1 MKLAITGANGFVG
14 NALVK
19 YFSQE
24 HEVIAFQRQMQQ
36 QAGNI
41 SYEKW
46 DITESYEDTISCDV
60 CIHAAADTGY
70 QKSRSFMYEQ
80 NVATCKNIIDY
91 VVRSGCKHLFYIS
104 SSSVYQG
111 ISWIIDETISI
122 DEKNLRNSYSFTKY
136 QAEKYFQAHIP
147 QGIKL
152 TILRPRAIYGEG
164 DRILEPTILQYQI
177 CKRLLLLWN
186 GNTRTS
192 LTNIHFFI
200 SAIDGVIKKQK
211 TSFEIFNITDVQTKT
226 YNQIYDELI
235 IKYQLKGKIHIPLIF
250 FKIMYFLNP
259 NKISYLLD
267 SFGNDKILNTQ
278 KFENFTK
285 R

>member
-1 MKLAITGANGFVG
+1 MKIAITGANGFVG
-14 NALVK
+14 KTLLT
-19 YFSQE
+19 YFSNK
-24 HEVIAFQRQMQQ
+24 HEIIAFQRQGQQ
-36 QAGNI
+36 QDGNI
-41 SYEKW
+41 SYKKW
-46 DITESYEDTISCDV
+46 DITELYEDTISCDV

-80 NVATCKNIIDY
+80 NVASCKNIIDY
-91 VVRSGCKHLFYIS
+91 VVRSGCKHLIYIS

-136 QAEKYFQAHIP
+136 QAEKYLQAHIP
-147 QGIKL
+147 TGIKL

-186 GNTRTS
+186 GKTRTS
-192 LTNIHFFI
+192 LSDIDFFV
-200 SAIDGVIKKQK
+200 STIDTIIKKQK
-211 TSFEIFNITDVQTKT
+211 TSFEIFNIADAQTKT
-226 YNQIYDELI
+226 YNQIYDELV
-235 IKYQLKGKIHIPLIF
+235 IKHRLKGKIHIPLLF
-250 FKIMYFLNP
+250 LKIIYFLNP

-267 SFGNDKILNTQ
+267 SFGNDKILDTQ
-278 KFENFTK
+278 KFK
-285 R
+285 DLR